1 SLAYFIRSLEPRV
14 NPWSPIL
21 NFLICT
27 QFLWNGFYN
36 FYLGMAVFPL
46 VAGHYIRRVEGMSLP
61 RNALGASRALALVLI
76 HALTM
81 ALAFL
86 TMAVVCLWNVVAGPL
101 LLSGRKRDT
110 IAARAALRN
119 VGWLLLAVVPAAI
132 VAATVMDA
140 TGFRGVSGDFV
151 SSWNNFPFH

>member
-21 NFLICT
+21 NFLLCT

-46 VAGHYIRRVEGMSLP
+46 VAGYYIRRVEEMSLP
-61 RNALGASRALALVLI
+61 RTAGVASGLLGLFFM

-81 ALAFL
+81 ALAFFNL
-86 TMAVVCLWNVVAGPL
+86 
-101 LLSGRKRDT
+101 
-110 IAARAALRN
+110 ALACSWYFLC
-119 VGWLLLAVVPAAI
+119 GSLVP
-132 VAATVMDA
+132 
-140 TGFRGVSGDFV
+140 F
-151 SSWNNFPFH
+151 